1 MPQSLGNLKHIR
13 IWHNNGGNYPSW
25 NLLRVMIQDIQ
36 TDQRWWFVCDD
47 WLAVD
52 ESDGKIERTIYPASK
67 KELTKFNVL
76 FTSEVRKN
84 LTDGHIWFSVVTRP
98 PRSIFTRVQRL
109 TCCLSILMTTMV
121 ANAMFYEVG
130 KYETPKNAIR
140 IMGFSFSIRQVSI
153 GIMSSLVVFPA
164 NLIIVTIFRKVK
176 PKENRYTLKNENV
189 STDNIDV
196 EAGEETE
203 GQKKPPAKFALPHWF
218 VYVAYGVA
226 FVATCTSATFVILY
240 GMQFGAEKSGQWLS
254 SMTISFLQDV
264 LFVQPIKV
272 FVLATLFALLIKDP
286 KKAEQDSF
294 TDANALANDEEWL
307 HKNAE
312 DLDAETQ
319 QELKQM
325 INDKPPD
332 EAKLEIARKLRMKEK
347 QMKSIIREIVWYV
360 IFLLVLLTISYGN
373 RDLTTSKVTG
383 YMQNI
388 FEKAAYSGNITYKKV
403 TLSHVQ
409 LFPHLTLAVIFHSSY
424 KQRCFERR
432 LRESEKFRIAL
443 TLFPGQFI
451 FF

>member
-1 MPQSLGNLKHIR
+1 MSELFPPPPPFFSGSVDPFLLTVPQSLGNLKNIR

-52 ESDGKIERTIYPASK
+52 ESDGKIEKTLYPATK

-84 LTDGHIWFSVVTRP
+84 LTDGHIWFSVVARP
-98 PRSIFTRVQRL
+98 ARSTFSRVQRL
-109 TCCLSILMTTMV
+109 TCCLSILMCTMV
-121 ANAMFYEVG
+121 ANAMFYRVG
-130 KYETPKNAIR
+130 ESETPKNAIR

-164 NLIIVTIFRKVK
+164 NLIVVTIFRKAK
-176 PKENRYTLKNENV
+176 PKEHRYSVKAEGGAV
-189 STDNIDV
+189 DDV
-196 EAGEETE
+196 DIEAGEE
-203 GQKKPPAKFALPHWF
+203 KKKAPKKFALPHWF
-218 VYVAYGVA
+218 VYIAYGLA
-226 FVATCTSATFVILY
+226 FIATCTSGSFVIMY
-240 GMQFGAEKSGQWLS
+240 GMEFGAEKSAQWLS
-254 SMTISFLQDV
+254 SMTISFIQDV
-264 LFVQPIKV
+264 LFTQPIKV

-312 DLDAETQ
+312 DLDPEMQKT
-319 QELKQM
+319 LKQL

-347 QMKSIIREIVWYV
+347 QMKSIIREIIWYL

-373 RDLTTSKVTG
+373 RDLTTSKVTK

-388 FEKAAYSGNITYKKV
+388 FEKASYSGNLTYKKV
-403 TLSHVQ
+403 T
-409 LFPHLTLAVIFHSSY
+409 
-424 KQRCFERR
+424 
-432 LRESEKFRIAL
+432 
-443 TLFPGQFI
+443 
-451 FF
+451 